1 MGHFPWQ
8 TVSLPEG
15 ICFLYCIKHVSCW
28 QQSAK
33 SGKGVEEIWGE
44 YSLHVFVFFPLAMHL
59 DFHHHCIVNS
69 RIDDSQVT
77 VDELAAELSTEGL
90 IAPRN
95 NPSRLVVS
103 NMFYFP

>member
-1 MGHFPWQ
+1 MFPVGNNQ
-8 TVSLPEG
+8 LKAEKESKRFGGNIRYMSL
-15 ICFLYCIKHVSCW
+15 F
-28 QQSAK
+28 
-33 SGKGVEEIWGE
+33 
-44 YSLHVFVFFPLAMHL
+44 FFFPLAMHL